1 VTAADGPTPIRGA
14 PTAPAAGRISRRTPI
29 TGRLVATV
37 VVVAVLLFLVIGPLL
52 MLVLSTFRA
61 SNGTLP
67 FSPGATWTFDN
78 YTAVFLDPA
87 TYRLLFT
94 TLVFCLGSL
103 ALSFS
108 VSVMLAWLTERTNM
122 PFRNVVFVLIVASI
136 GIPNVIL
143 GIAWDMVLNPV
154 NGLINVFLR
163 DILGLGGRG
172 PVSIFSLPG
181 LIFVQGISLV
191 PITFL
196 LLSAAFRAID
206 VSLEDAG
213 AVSGGSFWSVAR
225 RITLPLLAP
234 ALLSAFVYQFVSVI
248 ESFDIPLII
257 GLRGGIPVLSTQIY
271 VSVKPPGGLPDYGL
285 ASTYS
290 LFLLALAL
298 GPLLFYNRIIGR
310 SERYATIT
318 GRGYQPRRVDLGRW
332 KVPALVFGIGFIT
345 VGFIIPALVL
355 LWAST
360 QPFYAIPSAEAIGRI
375 TFQAYFDLFANPTF
389 HKALLNTIILGL
401 SVGGLTLIIGTLVA
415 WILVRTRSRARVLL
429 DLLSFL
435 PHAMPGV
442 IIGLSVLLIY
452 LLIDPFLPIP
462 IYATLWIIVIA
473 LTTQYISL
481 STRLMSA
488 AIAQVKLELEEA
500 ADASG
505 ASWLAAMRR
514 IVLPLIRPA
523 FVNGFLLVFLQAIKN
538 LTLALILISP
548 TGIVVSTLIY
558 QFWDRANTAATGAL
572 GVVILTITIVLSVAL
587 RRANNRGGTVVA

>member
-1 VTAADGPTPIRGA
+1 MTAGE
-14 PTAPAAGRISRRTPI
+14 AATSHPGRIARRSPL
-29 TGRLVATV
+29 TGRFVATI
-37 VVVAVLLFLVIGPLL
+37 VVVAVLVFLVLGPLL
-52 MLVLSTFRA
+52 MLVLSTFRD
-61 SNGTLP
+61 SNNSLP
-67 FSPGATWTFDN
+67 FSPGATWTLEN
-78 YTAVFLDPA
+78 YTKVFLEPT
-87 TYRLLFT
+87 TYRLLGT
-94 TLVFCLGSL
+94 TLVFSFGSL

-108 VSVMLAWLTERTNM
+108 VSVLLAWLTERTNM
-122 PFRNVVFVLIVASI
+122 PYRNVVFVLIVASI

-154 NGLINVFLR
+154 NGLINVLLR
-163 DILGLGGRG
+163 TVLGLEGLG
-172 PVSIFSLPG
+172 PISLFSLPG

-206 VSLEDAG
+206 VALEDAG
-213 AVSGGSFWSVAR
+213 AASGASFWGVTR

-234 ALLSAFVYQFVSVI
+234 ALLSAFVYQFVTVI

-257 GLRGGIPVLSTQIY
+257 GLRAGIPVLSTQIY
-271 VSVKPPGGLPDYGL
+271 ISVRPPGGLPDYGL

-290 LFLLALAL
+290 IFLLALAL

-310 SERYATIT
+310 SDRYATIT
-318 GRGYQPRRVDLGRW
+318 GRGYQPRRANLGRW
-332 KVPALVFGIGFIT
+332 RVPALLFG
-345 VGFIIPALVL
+345 VGFVTISFVIPALVL
-355 LWAST
+355 FWAST
-360 QPFYAIPSAEAIGRI
+360 QPFYAIPSPEAIGRM
-375 TFQAYFDLFANPTF
+375 TFKAYGDLFANPSF
-389 HKALLNTIILGL
+389 HKALLNTVILGL
-401 SVGGLTLIIGTLVA
+401 SVGGLTLVIGTLVA

-429 DLLSFL
+429 DLLAFL

-452 LLIDPFLPIP
+452 LVIDPFLPVP

-473 LTTQYISL
+473 MSTQYISL

-505 ASWLAAMRR
+505 ASWFATIRR

-523 FVNGFLLVFLQAIKN
+523 FANGFLLVFLQAIKN
-538 LTLALILISP
+538 LTLALILTSP
-548 TGIVVSTLIY
+548 SGIVVSTLIY
-558 QFWDRANTAATGAL
+558 GFWDRANTSATGAL
-572 GVVILTITIVLSVAL
+572 GVVILTMTIIMSVLL

>member
-1 VTAADGPTPIRGA
+1 VTLEEPVKKR
-14 PTAPAAGRISRRTPI
+14 GRISRRSPL
-29 TGRLVATV
+29 TGRFIATI
-37 VVVAVLLFLVIGPLL
+37 VVVAVLIFLVLGPLL
-52 MLVLSTFRA
+52 MLVMSTFRD

-67 FSPGATWTFDN
+67 FSPGATWTLDN
-78 YTAVFLDPA
+78 YSKVFLSPT
-87 TYRLLFT
+87 TYRLLLT
-94 TLVFCLGSL
+94 TLVFSLGSL

-108 VSVMLAWLTERTNM
+108 VSVLLAWLTERTNM
-122 PFRNVVFVLIVASI
+122 PFRNVIFVLIVASI
-136 GIPNVIL
+136 GIPNVVL

-163 DILGLGGRG
+163 DTLDLTGGG
-172 PVSIFSLPG
+172 PISIFSLPG
-181 LIFVQGISLV
+181 LIFVQGLALV

-213 AVSGGSFWSVAR
+213 AASGGRFWDVTR

-234 ALLSAFVYQFVSVI
+234 AILSAFVYQFVSVI

-257 GLRGGIPVLSTQIY
+257 GLRAGIPVLSTQIY
-271 VSVKPPGGLPDYGL
+271 ISVRPPGGLPDYGL

-290 LFLLALAL
+290 IFLLALAL

-318 GRGYQPRRVDLGRW
+318 GRGYQPRRVNLGRW
-332 KVPALVFGIGFIT
+332 KIPALIFGIAFVTIS
-345 VGFIIPALVL
+345 FIIPALVL
-355 LWAST
+355 FWAST
-360 QPFYAIPSAEAIGRI
+360 QPFYALPSAEAIGRM
-375 TFQAYFDLFANPTF
+375 TFKAYGDLFANPTF
-389 HKALLNTIILGL
+389 HKALVNTIILGL

-415 WILVRTRSRARVLL
+415 WILVRTKSRARVFL

-452 LLIDPFLPIP
+452 LVLDPFLPFP

-473 LTTQYISL
+473 MTTQYISL

-505 ASWLAAMRR
+505 ASWFAGMRR
-514 IVLPLIRPA
+514 IVMPLIRPA
-523 FVNGFLLVFLQAIKN
+523 FINGFLLVFLQAIKN
-538 LTLALILISP
+538 LTLALILTSP

-558 QFWDRANTAATGAL
+558 SFWDRANTASTGAL
-572 GVVILTITIVLSVAL
+572 GVVILSITVVLSIFL